1 MIAEYHQQMEA
12 MKAAEAA
19 KVQALLQQQQELKDN
34 LLKKEGE
41 VSRIAELQEQK
52 TEESI
57 QRVELEE
64 AQKVDKKEIGQ
75 LQEQLDKV

>member
-1 MIAEYHQQMEA
+1 MEA

-41 VSRIAELQEQK
+41 VSRIAELQE
-52 TEESI
+52 
-57 QRVELEE
+57 
-64 AQKVDKKEIGQ
+64 
-75 LQEQLDKV
+75 